1 MGMSPA
7 AVAAERNTMNTKI
20 LKLLEQNA
28 RLTNAQIATAL
39 GMDER
44 EVADSISKMEADGI
58 IRAYKGVINREM
70 VDDSAVSA
78 IIELKVVP
86 KAGFGFDEVAKSI
99 AAYDEV
105 ESVSLM
111 SGACD
116 LRVIVTGRTFHEVSS
131 FVANELAFIDGVT
144 STSTQFIM
152 KRYKE
157 LGTTLFV
164 SDERDAISL

>member
-1 MGMSPA
+1 MGSPPPIRQKGR
-7 AVAAERNTMNTKI
+7 EMNTRI
-20 LKLLEQNA
+20 LKLLEENA
-28 RLTNAQIATAL
+28 RLTNAEIATAL
-39 GMDER
+39 GIEEQ
-44 EVADSISKMEADGI
+44 EVASSISEMEADGI

-70 VDDSAVSA
+70 MDDASVSA

-86 KAGFGFDEVAKSI
+86 KAGFGFDEVARSI
-99 AAYDEV
+99 ARYDEV

-116 LRVIVTGRTFHEVSS
+116 LRVVVTGRTFHEVSS

-157 LGTTLFV
+157 LGTTLFT